1 MIRFLL
7 AAGMFLLA
15 AGEARAQMSYMDEV
29 RALGAVSGQGL
40 ACGAAKYD
48 DFELLARAIMLSK
61 APSDKLRNDAIYA
74 YNEEKANA
82 YFSKQMDG
90 FYECTLINRRFDRQ
104 EIFKAVLY
112 EDGTIKMPDGK
123 VITPR
128 QPYDATMIYK
138 KDDKIR
144 ENLQAIYD
152 GNGNGR
158 VIDVRVQD
166 STVPAAPAVK
176 KQAKPAVLR
185 LKAGQ
190 SRAVSPDAGI
200 AHLKRR

>member
-1 MIRFLL
+1 
-7 AAGMFLLA
+7 
-15 AGEARAQMSYMDEV
+15 
-29 RALGAVSGQGL
+29 
-40 ACGAAKYD
+40 
-48 DFELLARAIMLSK
+48 
-61 APSDKLRNDAIYA
+61 
-74 YNEEKANA
+74 
-82 YFSKQMDG
+82 MDG

-176 KQAKPAVLR
+176 KQAKPAVRR

>member
-1 MIRFLL
+1 MKKLGLIWLSVACCLFLCV
-7 AAGMFLLA
+7 G
-15 AGEARAQMSYMDEV
+15 
-29 RALGAVSGQGL
+29 
-40 ACGAAKYD
+40 CGNQRYH
-48 DFELLARAIMLSK
+48 
-61 APSDKLRNDAIYA
+61 
-74 YNEEKANA
+74 
-82 YFSKQMDG
+82 
-90 FYECTLINRRFDRQ
+90 
-104 EIFKAVLY
+104 
-112 EDGTIKMPDGK
+112 
-123 VITPR
+123 
-128 QPYDATMIYK
+128 YK

-166 STVPAAPAVK
+166 STVPAVPAVK
-176 KQAKPAVLR
+176 KQTKPAVRR

>member
-1 MIRFLL
+1 MIRNLFVALIFLL
-7 AAGMFLLA
+7 SFSEAG
-15 AGEARAQMSYMDEV
+15 AQMSYLDEV

-40 ACGAAKYD
+40 ACGASKYD

-90 FYECTLINRRFDRQ
+90 FYECQMINRRFDRQ
-104 EIFKAVLY
+104 DIFKAVLY

-128 QPYDATMIYK
+128 QPYDARMIYK

-152 GNGNGR
+152 GSGNGR
-158 VIDVRVQD
+158 VIEVKVQD
-166 STVPAAPAVK
+166 ATLASGAQLQTNRRQTSTQKTEAAAE
-176 KQAKPAVLR
+176 Q
-185 LKAGQ
+185 
-190 SRAVSPDAGI
+190 DGI
-200 AHLKRR
+200 GHLKRRR

>member
-1 MIRFLL
+1 MKKIVLAVLVLL
-7 AAGMFLLA
+7 LNAAT
-15 AGEARAQMSYMDEV
+15 ARSAEPYLEEV
-29 RALGAVSGQGL
+29 KALGIVSGQGL
-40 ACGAAKYD
+40 ACGASKFD
-48 DFELLARAIMLSK
+48 TFEMLARAILITK
-61 APSDKLRNDAIYA
+61 ASSDRQQAEGMRV
-74 YNEEKANA
+74 YNEAKADA
-82 YFSKQMDG
+82 YISKQMDG

-176 KQAKPAVLR
+176 KQAKPAVRR